1 MTFHRLKL
9 KSADSSEWVSFHQF
23 VGTLAVNERLFLKN
37 RDRVGVY
44 FLEEFLESPRLGDF
58 SHKTE

>member
-1 MTFHRLKL
+1 MTFHRLKR
-9 KSADSSEWVSFHQF
+9 KSVDSSEWVSFHQF
-23 VGTLAVNERLFLKN
+23 VGTLTVNERLFPKN

-44 FLEEFLESPRLGDF
+44 FLEEFLGSLRFSDF